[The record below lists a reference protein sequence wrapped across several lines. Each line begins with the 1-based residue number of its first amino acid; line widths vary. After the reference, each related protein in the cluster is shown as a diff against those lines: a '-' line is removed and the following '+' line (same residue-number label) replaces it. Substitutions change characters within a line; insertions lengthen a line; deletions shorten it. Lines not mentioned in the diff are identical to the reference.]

1 MNRNLIGE
9 LWANLLPAV
18 LAGVIGG
25 LGAYVAVKVD
35 IAVLL
40 SNQAALMEQGKVDVV
55 TVGRHDSELKLVNYR
70 VNQLTEDVNKLNG
83 MVIKR

>member
-1 MNRNLIGE
+1 MKGSLFGDI
-9 LWANLLPAV
+9 LSNLLPAI

-40 SNQAALMEQGKVDVV
+40 SNQAALIDQGKVQIA
-55 TVGRHDSELKLVNYR
+55 TVNRHDLELSLLRYQV
-70 VNQLTEDVNKLNG
+70 DVMSDERGDLRG
-83 MVIKR
+83 MSKR